1 MSPFGDMVTFSLKR
15 TSREMMTKKQQLKI
29 RDKHITSRRLI
40 SAVGSLLAKK
50 GFKGIGV
57 NAVAKEA
64 GVDKVLIYRY
74 FGGLEGLIAA
84 FAKEG
89 DFWPSALELA
99 GGDLQGFSQ
108 IPLDERLSAFASNF
122 IQSLRKRP
130 LTQAIMAWEIIEPN
144 ELTEELERIREQ
156 GIMEFFQLFF
166 MKEKVQIDLQ
176 AIIMLIGAGISYLV
190 LRSKN
195 IDLYGGLDLGSDQGW
210 ERLEKAIETIT
221 HSILNTK

>member
-1 MSPFGDMVTFSLKR
+1 MAKI
-15 TSREMMTKKQQLKI
+15 QQLKI
-29 RDKHITSRRLI
+29 RDKQITSRRLI

-57 NAVAKEA
+57 NAVAREA

-84 FAKEG
+84 FGKEG

-99 GGDLQGFSQ
+99 GGDLKKFSQ
-108 IPLDERLSAFASNF
+108 MPLDERLSVFASNF
-122 IQSLRKRP
+122 IDALRKRP

-144 ELTEELERIREQ
+144 GLTEELERIREQ
-156 GIMEFFQLFF
+156 GIIEFFQMFF
-166 MKEKVQIDLQ
+166 VEDQIQIDLQ
-176 AIIMLIGAGISYLV
+176 AIIMLIGAGTSYLV

-195 IDLYGGLDLGSDQGW
+195 IDLFGGLDLGSEQGW
-210 ERLEKAIETIT
+210 KRIEKAIETIT
-221 HSILNTK
+221 HGVLNSK

>member
-1 MSPFGDMVTFSLKR
+1 MAKI
-15 TSREMMTKKQQLKI
+15 QQLKI
-29 RDKHITSRRLI
+29 RDRQITSRRLI

-57 NAVAKEA
+57 NAVAREA

-84 FAKEG
+84 FGKEG

-99 GGDLQGFSQ
+99 GGDLQKFSQ
-108 IPLDERLSAFASNF
+108 MPLDERLSVFASNF
-122 IQSLRKRP
+122 IDALRKRP

-144 ELTEELERIREQ
+144 GLTEELERIRERS
-156 GIMEFFQLFF
+156 IIEFFQMFF
-166 MKEKVQIDLQ
+166 VKDQIKIDLQ
-176 AIIMLIGAGISYLV
+176 AIIMLIGAAISYLV

-195 IDLYGGLDLGSDQGW
+195 IDLFGGLDLGSEQGW
-210 ERLEKAIETIT
+210 KRIEKAIETIT
-221 HSILNTK
+221 RGVLNNK

>member
-1 MSPFGDMVTFSLKR
+1 
-15 TSREMMTKKQQLKI
+15 MTKKQQLKI
-29 RDKHITSRRLI
+29 RDKQITSRRLI

-57 NAVAKEA
+57 NAVAREA

-84 FAKEG
+84 FGKEG

-99 GGDLQGFSQ
+99 GGDLKKFSQ
-108 IPLDERLSAFASNF
+108 MPLDERLSVFASNF
-122 IQSLRKRP
+122 IDALRKRP

-144 ELTEELERIREQ
+144 GLTEELERIREQ
-156 GIMEFFQLFF
+156 GIIEFFQMFF
-166 MKEKVQIDLQ
+166 VEDQIQIDLQ
-176 AIIMLIGAGISYLV
+176 AIIMLIGAGTSYLV

-195 IDLYGGLDLGSDQGW
+195 IDLFGGLDLGSEQGW
-210 ERLEKAIETIT
+210 KRIEKAIETIT
-221 HSILNTK
+221 HGVLNSK